1 MEDSESMRR
10 MVVDAVNECQ
20 DIELLDLIYR
30 ILNIETSRGGEK
42 IPAFILFLCT
52 RFQRPRPI
60 KGGELWG

>member
-30 ILNIETSRGGEK
+30 ILSCDANTGGEK
-42 IPAFILFLCT
+42 IPAFVLLLT
-52 RFQRPRPI
+52 Q
-60 KGGELWG
+60 